1 MEYRLLGRSGLKVSV
16 ITMGTMTFGRAMEG
30 VLGSVDTPEA
40 KRQIDQCL
48 DAGVNLIDTADVYAR
63 GASEEIVGE
72 ALGKKRP
79 DVLIATKIRFPMGSG
94 PNDQGLS
101 RHYIIAACE
110 RSLKRLKTNCIDLYL
125 LHWPGNVPFRETL
138 AGFERLLRDGK
149 IRYWG
154 VSNFD
159 AGEMDDVVRLAG
171 GDKVATNQV
180 LYNLGRR
187 GPEYDLVPWCRAHRV
202 PIMAYSPLDQGRLL
216 KNRTI
221 SEVSARHKA
230 TAAQVALAWLLAQD
244 QTIVIPKAGNEP
256 HARENASARD
266 LRLTDEDYAALNR
279 AFPPPGKK
287 KPLEMI

>member
-1 MEYRLLGRSGLKVSV
+1 MMGERAGRRKDEIASLKVG
-16 ITMGTMTFGRAMEG
+16 ID
-30 VLGSVDTPEA
+30 LGLT
-40 KRQIDQCL
+40 
-48 DAGVNLIDTADVYAR
+48 LIDTAEMYADG
-63 GASEEIVGE
+63 GAEEIVAE
-72 ALGKKRP
+72 AVAGRRDQVFILSK
-79 DVLIATKIRFPMGSG
+79 VLPSNASTKGV
-94 PNDQGLS
+94 
-101 RHYIIAACE
+101 IAACE
-110 RSLKRLKTNCIDLYL
+110 RSLKRLRADCIDLYL

-138 AGFERLLRDGK
+138 AGFERLMRDGK
-149 IRYWG
+149 IRSWG

-159 AGEMDDVVRLAG
+159 AGEMADVVRLAG

-221 SEVSARHKA
+221 SEVAARRKA
-230 TAAQVALAWLLAQD
+230 TPAQVALAWLLAQD
-244 QTIVIPKAGNEP
+244 QTIVIPKSGNEP
-256 HARENASARD
+256 HTRENAGARD
-266 LRLTDEDYAALNR
+266 LRLTDEDYTALNR